1 MQWLGAPAPGHW
13 HAGCAIDWQH
23 TDDVRYELT
32 GWHLRDFQPD
42 DLDGI
47 LRLWEEIK
55 ASETE
60 PVYGLSEV
68 LASCQKDYAL
78 VAVHGEEVVGAV
90 VGRAAH
96 AQGWIV
102 FLATAQGWQSQGIG
116 TAMLAGLEARMAPH
130 GMTKLSA
137 LMPEAE
143 TRVDAFLNRGFE
155 VKKHLRYFERH
166 IPVQRQELKLLTELG
181 GRVLPRDLWARVGGM
196 QREKELLER
205 RLVMPLAKPD
215 LAEQYGVS
223 APKAVVLFGPPGTG
237 KTTFA
242 KAIASRLEWSFVEVF
257 PSRLAAD
264 PQGLAGALRET
275 FLKIAELE
283 HAVVFID
290 EVEEIAAQR
299 QGDPPSAMQGVTNEL
314 LKIIPAFREQP
325 GRLLV
330 CATNFIRAL
339 DSAFLRHGRFDYVI
353 PIGLPD
359 VAARQAIW
367 ERYIPAAVTAVVDLD
382 TLVQRSD
389 GFSPADIE
397 YAAHRASQNALEKS
411 LYSAGDASDLN
422 GPSTADYV
430 EAILSTRTTVSAEV
444 AAEFLEDIEE
454 LARL

>member
-1 MQWLGAPAPGHW
+1 M
-13 HAGCAIDWQH
+13 
-23 TDDVRYELT
+23 T
-32 GWHLRDFQPD
+32 GWRIRDFHAD

-47 LRLWEEIK
+47 LQLWQEITAAK
-55 ASETE
+55 TE

-68 LASCQKDYAL
+68 MASCQMDHAVVAL
-78 VAVHGEEVVGAV
+78 HGDEVVGAA

-102 FLATAQGWQSQGIG
+102 FLATRQSWQSQGIG
-116 TAMLAGLEARMAPH
+116 TAMLAALEARMAPH
-130 GMTKLSA
+130 GITKLSA
-137 LMPEAE
+137 LMPETAS
-143 TRVDAFLNRGFE
+143 RVDAFLNRGFE
-155 VKKHLRYFERH
+155 VKKQLRYFERH
-166 IPVQRQELKLLTELG
+166 IPVQREGLRALSELG
-181 GRVLPRDLWARVGGM
+181 GRILPRDLWAGVGGM
-196 QREKELLER
+196 RKEKELLER
-205 RLVMPLAKPD
+205 RLVMPLSKPEMAD
-215 LAEQYGVS
+215 RYGVVP
-223 APKAVVLFGPPGTG
+223 PKAVVLFGPPGTG

-242 KAIASRLEWSFVEVF
+242 KAIASRLEWPFVEVF
-257 PSRLAAD
+257 PSRLAGD

-275 FLKIAELE
+275 FLKISELE

-299 QGDPPSAMQGVTNEL
+299 GGEPPSPLQGVTNEL

-339 DSAFLRHGRFDYVI
+339 DSALLRHGRFDYVI

-367 ERYIPAAVTAVVDLD
+367 EGYIPKPFADSVDLA
-382 TLVQRSD
+382 TLVEASG

-397 YAAHRASQNALEKS
+397 YAARRASQQALERA
-411 LYSAGDASDLN
+411 LFEDQNDADPS
-422 GPSTADYV
+422 GPGTDDYLA
-430 EAILSTRTTVSAEV
+430 AIRSTRTTVSAQV
-444 AAEFLEDIEE
+444 AAEFLEDIER

>member
-1 MQWLGAPAPGHW
+1 M
-13 HAGCAIDWQH
+13 
-23 TDDVRYELT
+23 T
-32 GWHLRDFQPD
+32 GWRLRDFHSD

-55 ASETE
+55 ASDTE

-68 LASCQKDYAL
+68 LASCQMDHAV
-78 VAVHGEEVVGAV
+78 VAVHGDEVVGAA

-102 FLATAQGWQSQGIG
+102 FLATAESWQSQGIG
-116 TAMLAGLEARMAPH
+116 TAMLAALEARMAPH

-137 LMPEAE
+137 LMPESE
-143 TRVDAFLNRGFE
+143 TKVDAFLNRGFE
-155 VKKHLRYFERH
+155 VKKNLRYFERH
-166 IPVQRQELKLLTELG
+166 IPVQREELKLLGELG
-181 GRVLPRDLWARVGGM
+181 GRVLPRDLWQKVGGM
-196 QREKELLER
+196 AREKELLER
-205 RLVMPLAKPD
+205 RLVMPLAKPE

-223 APKAVVLFGPPGTG
+223 PPKAVVLFGPPGTG

-242 KAIASRLEWSFVEVF
+242 KAIASRLEWSFIEVF

-275 FLKIAELE
+275 FLKISELE

-299 QGDPPSAMQGVTNEL
+299 SGEPPSAMQGVTNEL

-339 DSAFLRHGRFDYVI
+339 DSAFLRHGRFDYVV

-367 ERYIPAAVTAVVDLD
+367 ERYIPELVSGEVDIAV
-382 TLVQRSD
+382 LVEQSD
-389 GFSPADIE
+389 GFSPADVE
-397 YAAHRASQNALEKS
+397 YAAHRASQHALEKA
-411 LYSAGDASDLN
+411 LYRAGDGPVSN
-422 GPSTADYV
+422 GPSTEDYAL
-430 EAILSTRTTVSAEV
+430 AISETRRTVSEEV
-444 AAEFLEDIEE
+444 AAEFLEDIER

>member
-1 MQWLGAPAPGHW
+1 M
-13 HAGCAIDWQH
+13 
-23 TDDVRYELT
+23 T
-32 GWHLRDFQPD
+32 GWRLRDFHPD

-55 ASETE
+55 ASDTE

-68 LASCQKDYAL
+68 LASCQKDYAI
-78 VAVHGEEVVGAV
+78 VAVHGEEIVGAA

-102 FLATAQGWQSQGIG
+102 FLATAHDWQSQGIG
-116 TAMLAGLEARMAPH
+116 TAILAALEARMAPH

-137 LMPEAE
+137 LMPESE
-143 TRVDAFLNRGFE
+143 TRVDAFINRGFE
-155 VKKHLRYFERH
+155 VKKNLRYFERH

-181 GRVLPRDLWARVGGM
+181 GRLLPRDLWSRVGGM
-196 QREKELLER
+196 QQEKELLER

-215 LAEQYGVS
+215 LADQYGVS

-314 LKIIPAFREQP
+314 LKIIPAFRDQP

-359 VAARQAIW
+359 VAAREAIW
-367 ERYIPAAVTAVVDLD
+367 ERYIPEAVTGVVDLAA
-382 TLVQRSD
+382 LVEKSE

-397 YAAHRASQNALEKS
+397 YAAHRASQNALEKA
-411 LYSAGDASDLN
+411 LYSDEESPALA
-422 GPSTADYV
+422 GPSTEDYV
-430 EAILSTRTTVSAEV
+430 AAILSTRTTVSAEV
-444 AAEFLEDIEE
+444 AAEFLEDIQT

>member
-1 MQWLGAPAPGHW
+1 M
-13 HAGCAIDWQH
+13 
-23 TDDVRYELT
+23 T
-32 GWHLRDFQPD
+32 GWRLRDFHSD

-55 ASETE
+55 ASDTE

-68 LASCQKDYAL
+68 LASCQKDHAV
-78 VAVHGEEVVGAV
+78 VAVHGDEVVGAA

-102 FLATAQGWQSQGIG
+102 FLATAEKWQIQGIG
-116 TAMLAGLEARMAPH
+116 TAMLAALEARMAPH

-137 LMPEAE
+137 LMPESE
-143 TRVDAFLNRGFE
+143 TKVDAFHNRGFE
-155 VKKHLRYFERH
+155 VKKNLRYFERH
-166 IPVQRQELKLLTELG
+166 IPVQREELKLLSELG
-181 GRVLPRDLWARVGGM
+181 GRVLPRDLWQKVGGM
-196 QREKELLER
+196 AHEKELLER
-205 RLVMPLAKPD
+205 RLVMPLAEPE

-223 APKAVVLFGPPGTG
+223 PPKAVVLFGPPGTG

-299 QGDPPSAMQGVTNEL
+299 QGEPPSAMQGVTNEL

-339 DSAFLRHGRFDYVI
+339 DSAFLRHGRFDYVV

-367 ERYIPAAVTAVVDLD
+367 ERYIPQAVAAEVDVVV
-382 TLVQRSD
+382 LVEKSE
-389 GFSPADIE
+389 GFSPADVE
-397 YAAHRASQNALEKS
+397 YAAHRASQHALEHA
-411 LYSAGDASDLN
+411 LYRAGDGPTGS
-422 GPSTADYV
+422 GPSTEDYV
-430 EAILSTRTTVSAEV
+430 VAISETRRTVSDEV
-444 AAEFLEDIEE
+444 AAEFLEDIER

>member
-1 MQWLGAPAPGHW
+1 M
-13 HAGCAIDWQH
+13 
-23 TDDVRYELT
+23 T
-32 GWHLRDFQPD
+32 GWRLRDFHSD

-55 ASETE
+55 ANETE

-68 LASCQKDYAL
+68 LATCQKDHAV
-78 VAVHGEEVVGAV
+78 VAVHGEEVVGAA

-102 FLATAQGWQSQGIG
+102 FLATAKEWQSQGIG
-116 TAMLAGLEARMAPH
+116 TAMLSALETRMVPH

-137 LMPEAE
+137 LMPETE

-155 VKKHLRYFERH
+155 VKKNLRYFERH
-166 IPVQRQELKLLTELG
+166 IPVQREELKLLNELG
-181 GRVLPRDLWARVGGM
+181 GRVLQRDLWDRVGGM
-196 QREKELLER
+196 QQEKELLER
-205 RLVMPLAKPD
+205 RLVMPLAKPE

-223 APKAVVLFGPPGTG
+223 PPKAVVLFGPPGTG

-299 QGDPPSAMQGVTNEL
+299 QGEPPSALQGVTNEL

-359 VAARQAIW
+359 EAARQAIW
-367 ERYIPAAVTAVVDLD
+367 ERYVPAAVAGTVDLGV
-382 TLVQRSD
+382 LVEASE

-397 YAAHRASQNALEKS
+397 YAAHRASQNALEKA
-411 LYSAGDASDLN
+411 LYTAEGEPGAT
-422 GPSTADYV
+422 GPSTGDYLG
-430 EAILSTRTTVSAEV
+430 AIQSTRTTVSAEV
-444 AAEFLEDIEE
+444 AAEFLEDIDR

>member
-1 MQWLGAPAPGHW
+1 M
-13 HAGCAIDWQH
+13 
-23 TDDVRYELT
+23 T
-32 GWHLRDFQPD
+32 GWRIRDFHSD

-47 LRLWEEIK
+47 LHLWEEITAAK
-55 ASETE
+55 TE

-68 LASCQKDYAL
+68 LASCQMDHAVL
-78 VAVHGEEVVGAV
+78 AVHGDEVVGAA

-102 FLATAQGWQSQGIG
+102 FLATARVWQGQGIG
-116 TAMLAGLEARMAPH
+116 TAMLAALEKRMAPH
-130 GMTKLSA
+130 GLTKLSA
-137 LMPEAE
+137 LMPESAS
-143 TRVDAFLNRGFE
+143 RVDAFLNRGFE
-155 VKKHLRYFERH
+155 VKKNLRYFERH
-166 IPVQRQELKLLTELG
+166 IPVQREELRSLSELG
-181 GRVLPRDLWARVGGM
+181 GRILPRDLWEGVGGM

-215 LAEQYGVS
+215 MAEQYGVVP
-223 APKAVVLFGPPGTG
+223 PKAVVLFGPPGTG

-242 KAIASRLEWSFVEVF
+242 KAIASRLEWPFVEVF

-264 PQGLAGALRET
+264 PKGLAGALRET
-275 FLKIAELE
+275 FLKISELE

-299 QGDPPSAMQGVTNEL
+299 GGEPPSALQGVTNEL

-339 DSAFLRHGRFDYVI
+339 DSAFLRHGRFDYVV

-359 VAARQAIW
+359 DAARQAIW
-367 ERYIPAAVTAVVDLD
+367 ERYVPGSVAGAVDLD
-382 TLVQRSD
+382 ALVTASD

-397 YAAHRASQNALEKS
+397 YAARRASQEALERA
-411 LYSAGDASDLN
+411 LFAGADESAPG
-422 GPSTADYV
+422 GPSTGDYISGIR
-430 EAILSTRTTVSAEV
+430 ATRTTVSAQV
-444 AAEFLEDIEE
+444 AAEFLEDIER